1 MDAPCARVSE
11 EETQPAA
18 ARLLALALVAVLA
31 RLLARLLAAGRG
43 LGAAAQQHTR
53 AIGPA
58 LEPQLEFL
66 RAAVGAYHQ
75 LVGLVDKGGPERP
88 RVGWRS
94 QASRCRPDGA
104 PWSLRKRTG
113 AILDELCQAASAA
126 HGGAR
131 ITSTSERSIE
141 YAHAHAAG
149 ATPSPPASSR
159 RSTSPSSRKRTL
171 LGGIAR
177 VAAGNATC
185 TVHTRSGESVHG
197 ARGNLWKRALLR
209 LVPRWA
215 AECASS
221 HTATCQLCDWQV
233 L

>member
-75 LVGLVDKGGPERP
+75 LVGLVDKGATGSR
-88 RVGWRS
+88 RGSS
-94 QASRCRPDGA
+94 QASRVGLMER
-104 PWSLRKRTG
+104 
-113 AILDELCQAASAA
+113 
-126 HGGAR
+126 HG
-131 ITSTSERSIE
+131 
-141 YAHAHAAG
+141 H
-149 ATPSPPASSR
+149 
-159 RSTSPSSRKRTL
+159 
-171 LGGIAR
+171 
-177 VAAGNATC
+177 
-185 TVHTRSGESVHG
+185 
-197 ARGNLWKRALLR
+197 
-209 LVPRWA
+209 
-215 AECASS
+215 
-221 HTATCQLCDWQV
+221 
-233 L
+233 